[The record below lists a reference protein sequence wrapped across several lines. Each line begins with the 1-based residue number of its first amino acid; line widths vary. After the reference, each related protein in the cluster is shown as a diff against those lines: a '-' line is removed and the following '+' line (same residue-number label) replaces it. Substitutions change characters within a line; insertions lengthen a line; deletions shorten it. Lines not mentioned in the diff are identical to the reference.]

1 VDIVHFKHIA
11 EHCRTGERIA
21 LCLSRNTGHRA
32 FPRPRN
38 TRQPIEQMQP
48 RSCPDV
54 SGHGA
59 LQMGGEAR
67 DKGLGCYDG
76 STRGETG

>member
-38 TRQPIEQMQP
+38 TRQPIQQVQP
-48 RSCPDV
+48 RSCPDMF
-54 SGHGA
+54 GHGA
-59 LQMGGEAR
+59 LQMAGKAR
-67 DKGLGCYDG
+67 DKGVGRHDA
-76 STRGETG
+76 TARGEMG